1 MNRRWWSWVRPLVGV
16 AILAVLVWR
25 LGSGP
30 FLAGIDMVDG
40 WSLVAALLLTA
51 LATLCSAWRWS
62 IVARGL
68 GVPVTLRAAVLAYYR
83 SLFLNTTLPGGVL
96 GDVDRGLRHGRR
108 AGDTGAGLRAVAWE
122 RLAGQVVQVA
132 LALTVL
138 LLLPSPWRASMP
150 TVVVIAIAM
159 TVGAVLAERR
169 LSRDG
174 LSPWAHTVRTVSA
187 DLRGGLLDARA
198 WPGIVVAS
206 LGAVTGH
213 VLTFLVA
220 ARTAGSDASLT
231 QLLPLAMLVLL
242 AMSVPANVA
251 GWGPREGVAAWA
263 FAAVG
268 LGAAQGVAVAVVYG
282 VMGLVACLPGAMVL
296 AAATPTRAHA
306 RLEGAARG

>member
-1 MNRRWWSWVRPLVGV
+1 MNRRWWSWARPLVGV

-30 FLAGIDMVDG
+30 FVAGIEMVNG

-122 RLAGQVVQVA
+122 RLAGQLVQVA

-138 LLLPSPWRASMP
+138 LLFPSPWRTSMP

-159 TVGAVLAERR
+159 TVGAVLAARR

-174 LSPWAHTVRTVSA
+174 LSPWAQTVRTVSA
-187 DLRGGLLDARA
+187 DLRGGLLDAWA

-220 ARTAGSDASLT
+220 ARTAGSGASLT

-242 AMSVPANVA
+242 AMSVPANLA

-282 VMGLVACLPGAMVL
+282 VMGLVACLPGAIVM
-296 AAATPTRAHA
+296 AAATPTPAHA
-306 RLEGAARG
+306 RIEEAARG